1 MSDRLA
7 DQIARI
13 SVLDEPVR
21 RALYLYVSRQPEPV
35 GREEAADAAGTTR
48 ENAAFHLDKLAQE
61 GLLETSFR
69 RLSKKTGPGAG
80 RPSKLYRRSARQLQV
95 AVPARRYELAA
106 ELFAQAL
113 EAEGGRDARRS
124 VAAAAREFGA
134 SLGAAAHAR
143 PGRASVFR
151 KALDVLEEQGFEP
164 SEMPRGVV
172 RLRNCPFDALA
183 RAHRDL
189 VCGMNLAFMEGVV
202 AGLRGSGIQATFDP
216 QPGLCC
222 VTLSASRG
230 ASASR
235 AAGLPS
241 GTGALQR
248 AARPRRSRR
257 S

>member
-1 MSDRLA
+1 M
-7 DQIARI
+7 I
-13 SVLDEPVR
+13 SVLDEPAR

-48 ENAAFHLDKLAQE
+48 ENAAFHLDKLVEA

-69 RLSKKTGPGAG
+69 RLGEKTGPGAG
-80 RPSKLYRRSARQLQV
+80 RPSKLYRRSALQLQV
-95 AVPARRYELAA
+95 AVPARRYEFAA
-106 ELFAQAL
+106 ELFVRAL

-134 SLGAAAHAR
+134 SLGAAARAR

-151 KALDVLEEQGFEP
+151 KTLDVLEEQGFEP
-164 SEMPRGVV
+164 SEKPRGVV

-202 AGLRGSGIQATFDP
+202 AGLHGTGIQATFDP

-222 VTLSASRG
+222 VTLSAAAAPRHRVRRGPPSRESPTG
-230 ASASR
+230 RAR
-235 AAGLPS
+235 AAG
-241 GTGALQR
+241 
-248 AARPRRSRR
+248 RPRRR
-257 S
+257 